1 MPRHPPPAGSSFPAT
16 KPSPA
21 PSGNPACASPPPIPA
36 RRRPRSSKSL
46 ARYPDL
52 YAEWSVNEKVSME
65 VALGA
70 SMTGSRAFC
79 AMKHVGMN
87 VASDCLMT
95 MTITG
100 AYGGL
105 VIAVADDVGMSSS
118 QNEQDSRFWGRFA
131 HMPVLEPAD
140 SQEAY
145 EMTKVRLRLLRAIRG
160 AGAAAPD
167 HAHLPR
173 QGPGQSSASAKR
185 TPPAGFKKNPSAG

>member
-1 MPRHPPPAGSSFPAT
+1 
-16 KPSPA
+16 
-21 PSGNPACASPPPIPA
+21 
-36 RRRPRSSKSL
+36 
-46 ARYPDL
+46 
-52 YAEWSVNEKVSME
+52 
-65 VALGA
+65 
-70 SMTGSRAFC
+70 MTGARAFC
-79 AMKHVGMN
+79 AMKHVGLN

-145 EMTKVRLRLLRAIRG
+145 EMTKQAFVLSERFEVP
-160 AGAAAPD
+160 GAAAPD

-173 QGPGQSSASAKR
+173 QGPGHRRRARAHE
-185 TPPAGFKKNPSAG
+185 PAGFVKNRSAG